1 MVIGNTYKSSIKLK
15 DKSNKNNY
23 KYDNILYIN
32 CDIKN
37 VKHGRVELKCSCIFE
52 LKLLSI

>member
-23 KYDNILYIN
+23 KYDNILMDTQDKIHKLWYQK
-32 CDIKN
+32 CKTW
-37 VKHGRVELKCSCIFE
+37 KGRVKM
-52 LKLLSI
+52 